1 MTDIQALGVIFVCLA
16 TMTVIETILARLWEQ
31 HRDGMGVAFAH
42 ETNLSQFK
50 LLLRNFLSTAFA
62 NFCLS
67 VPVLLLVIMVG
78 RDSLI
83 GVLKD
88 YVFGYKVGL
97 PSLML
102 VGLMVAASAGTFK
115 SFIFRKLRHEQY
127 WRSISLGFQGG
138 VAWTWLVYMLL
149 MFDWRGAAN
158 LVEAVSKNNVS
169 AVRNMLSQQSV
180 PAEQLQAAWQQVF
193 VTSNLEVAGILLKS
207 GAKLDWKDANGKT
220 VLERSL
226 EAKKI
231 PLAAFCLERGE
242 RIEDPKLIR
251 LAIETGSPSLVRT
264 MFVQGAPAK
273 LLEPTIVID
282 VIEAKVSKENQEL
295 VEILLEH
302 QVDPNARQ
310 LPPKASHQETALL
323 KAVASRRV
331 DLIERLIKRGA
342 AVNLADQEGWTP
354 LHLAAQMGDLE
365 LLALLE
371 KNGAS
376 RTVRTKDGK
385 TPLDLA
391 NSTQARDAL
400 KKKA

>member
-31 HRDGMGVAFAH
+31 HRDGMGVAFAQ

-50 LLLRNFLSTAFA
+50 LLMRNFLSTAFA

-180 PAEQLQAAWQQVF
+180 PAEQLQAAWQQIF

-220 VLERSL
+220 LLERSL

-242 RIEDPKLIR
+242 KIEDPKLIR
-251 LAIETGSPSLVRT
+251 LAVETGSPSLVRT
-264 MFVQGAPAK
+264 MFVQGAPTK
-273 LLEPTIVID
+273 LLEPTSVID
-282 VIEAKVSKENQEL
+282 VIEAKSSKENLDL

-310 LPPKASHQETALL
+310 LPARAAHQETALL
-323 KAVASRRV
+323 KAVASRRI

-342 AVNLADQEGWTP
+342 DVNLADQEGWTP

-391 NSTQARDAL
+391 NSTQAREAL